1 MMKLCERECAR
12 MIEVNNIQ
20 HTFLIGKKGKEKRVP
35 VLRNVSF
42 DVKQGEIVTIVGKSG
57 SGKSTLLQ
65 ILAGFMKPE
74 YGSLCVN
81 GQETAAF
88 NETESAAFRLK
99 NFGFI
104 FQNFQLMPSLT
115 AFENIEL
122 PLKLQGM
129 NVLERKKQV
138 ETIMNKVG
146 LTEVADH
153 FPNELSGGQQQ
164 RVSIARA
171 LVTNAPIL
179 LADEPTGSLD
189 SETEQ
194 DILNLIQQ
202 LNRELNLTF
211 IIITHDEEVAMI
223 ANKRYRMHDGEL
235 VKEGEHRAI

>member
-1 MMKLCERECAR
+1 
-12 MIEVNNIQ
+12 MIKVTNLQ
-20 HTFLIGKKGKEKRVP
+20 HTFSIGKRGKERQVP
-35 VLRNVSF
+35 VLRDVSF
-42 DVKQGEIVTIVGKSG
+42 DVKKGEIVAVVGKSG

-74 YGSLCVN
+74 HGSIVVN
-81 GQETAAF
+81 AQEIAAF
-88 NETESAAFRLK
+88 NEVQSAKFRLE

-129 NVLERKKQV
+129 NLSERKKRV
-138 ETIMNKVG
+138 EVIMKKVG
-146 LTEVADH
+146 LTEVTDH
-153 FPNELSGGQQQ
+153 YPNELSGGQQQ

-194 DILNLIQQ
+194 DILMLIQQ
-202 LNRELNLTF
+202 LNRELDLTF

-223 ANKRYRMHDGEL
+223 ADKRYRMHDGQL
-235 VKEGEHRAI
+235 VKEGEHNAF

>member
-1 MMKLCERECAR
+1 MA
-12 MIEVNNIQ
+12 V
-20 HTFLIGKKGKEKRVP
+20 
-35 VLRNVSF
+35 
-42 DVKQGEIVTIVGKSG
+42 VGKSG

-74 YGSLCVN
+74 HGSIVVN
-81 GQETAAF
+81 AQEIAAF
-88 NETESAAFRLK
+88 NEVQSAKFRLE

-129 NVLERKKQV
+129 NVSERRKRV
-138 ETIMNKVG
+138 EVIMKKVG
-146 LTEVADH
+146 LTEVTDH
-153 FPNELSGGQQQ
+153 YPNELSGGQQQ

-194 DILNLIQQ
+194 DILMLIQQ
-202 LNRELNLTF
+202 LNRELDLTF

-223 ANKRYRMHDGEL
+223 ADKRYRMHDGQL
-235 VKEGEHRAI
+235 VKEGERNAF

>member
-1 MMKLCERECAR
+1 MMIKVKNL
-12 MIEVNNIQ
+12 Q
-20 HTFLIGKKGKEKRVP
+20 HTFSIGKRGKERQVP
-35 VLRNVSF
+35 VLKDVSF
-42 DVKQGEIVTIVGKSG
+42 DVEKGEIVAVVGKSG

-74 YGSLCVN
+74 HGSIVVN
-81 GQETAAF
+81 AQEIAGF
-88 NETESAAFRLK
+88 NEIQSAKFRLE

-129 NVLERKKQV
+129 NVSERRKRV
-138 ETIMNKVG
+138 EVIMKKVG
-146 LTEVADH
+146 LTEVTDH
-153 FPNELSGGQQQ
+153 YPNELSGGQQQ

-194 DILNLIQQ
+194 DILMLIQQ
-202 LNRELNLTF
+202 LNRELDLTF

-223 ANKRYRMHDGEL
+223 ADKRFRMHDGQL
-235 VKEGEHRAI
+235 VKEGEHNAI

>member
-1 MMKLCERECAR
+1 
-12 MIEVNNIQ
+12 MIKVKNLQ
-20 HTFLIGKKGKEKRVP
+20 HTFSIGKRGKERQVP
-35 VLRNVSF
+35 VLKDVSF
-42 DVKQGEIVTIVGKSG
+42 DVEKGEIVAVVGKSG

-74 YGSLCVN
+74 HGSIVVN
-81 GQETAAF
+81 AQEIAGF
-88 NETESAAFRLK
+88 NEIQSAKFRLE

-129 NVLERKKQV
+129 NVSERRKRV
-138 ETIMNKVG
+138 EVIMKKVG
-146 LTEVADH
+146 LTEVTDH
-153 FPNELSGGQQQ
+153 YPNELSGGQQQ

-194 DILNLIQQ
+194 DILMLIQQ
-202 LNRELNLTF
+202 LNRELDLTF

-223 ANKRYRMHDGEL
+223 ADKRFRMHDGQL
-235 VKEGEHRAI
+235 VKEGEHNAI

>member
-1 MMKLCERECAR
+1 
-12 MIEVNNIQ
+12 MIKVTNLQ
-20 HTFLIGKKGKEKRVP
+20 HTFSIGKRGKERQVP
-35 VLRNVSF
+35 VLRDVSF
-42 DVKQGEIVTIVGKSG
+42 DVKKGEIVAVVGKSG

-74 YGSLCVN
+74 HGSIVVN
-81 GQETAAF
+81 AQEIAAF
-88 NETESAAFRLK
+88 NEVQSAKFRLE

-129 NVLERKKQV
+129 NVSERRKRV
-138 ETIMNKVG
+138 EVIMKKVG
-146 LTEVADH
+146 LTEVTDH
-153 FPNELSGGQQQ
+153 YPNELSGGQQQ

-194 DILNLIQQ
+194 DILILIQQ
-202 LNRELNLTF
+202 LNRELDLTF

-223 ANKRYRMHDGEL
+223 ADKRYRMHDGQL
-235 VKEGEHRAI
+235 VKEGEHNAI

>member
-1 MMKLCERECAR
+1 MMIKVTNL
-12 MIEVNNIQ
+12 Q
-20 HTFLIGKKGKEKRVP
+20 HTFSIGKRGKERQVP
-35 VLRNVSF
+35 VLRDVSF
-42 DVKQGEIVTIVGKSG
+42 DVKKGEIVAVVGKSG

-74 YGSLCVN
+74 HGSIVVN
-81 GQETAAF
+81 AQEIAGF
-88 NETESAAFRLK
+88 NEVQSAKFRLE

-129 NVLERKKQV
+129 NVSERRKRV
-138 ETIMNKVG
+138 EVIMKKVG
-146 LTEVADH
+146 LTEVTDH
-153 FPNELSGGQQQ
+153 YPNELSGGQQQ

-194 DILNLIQQ
+194 DILMLIQQ
-202 LNRELNLTF
+202 LNRELDLTF

-223 ANKRYRMHDGEL
+223 ADKRYRMHDGQL
-235 VKEGEHRAI
+235 VKEGEHNAI

>member
-1 MMKLCERECAR
+1 MMIKVTNL
-12 MIEVNNIQ
+12 Q
-20 HTFLIGKKGKEKRVP
+20 HTFSIGKRGKERQVP
-35 VLRNVSF
+35 VLRDVSF
-42 DVKQGEIVTIVGKSG
+42 DVKKGEIVAVVGKSG

-74 YGSLCVN
+74 HGSIVVN
-81 GQETAAF
+81 AQEIAAF
-88 NETESAAFRLK
+88 NEVQSAKFRLE

-129 NVLERKKQV
+129 NVSERKKRV
-138 ETIMNKVG
+138 EVIMKKVG
-146 LTEVADH
+146 LTEVTDH
-153 FPNELSGGQQQ
+153 YPNELSGGQQQ

-194 DILNLIQQ
+194 DILMLIQQ
-202 LNRELNLTF
+202 LNRELDLTF

-223 ANKRYRMHDGEL
+223 ADKRYRMHDGQL
-235 VKEGEHRAI
+235 VKEGEHNAF